1 MNEISVIV
9 PIYNGDK
16 FITKCIESILNQSFS
31 DFEIILVD
39 DGSNDNS
46 ISIIK
51 RYVENYN
58 NIKAVFKKN
67 GGVASARN
75 EGIKVATG
83 RYLVFVDA
91 DDEIKEHYLK
101 ELYKSLQFDYVV
113 SGITNRY
120 IGFEEFESVKD
131 LDSILREREGEKISE
146 LPKEFFINGFIH
158 SCCGKLYKSEIVK
171 KYNIR
176 FPEVRL
182 SEDSFFNV
190 EYLKY
195 VKSWKIV
202 ESANYIYMH
211 RKISESATS
220 KFEHEDINIY
230 VRLHERM
237 LLLPIEKRY
246 VNSTLYSQYLAICLR
261 VLKQKMTD
269 KEKKQEL
276 SKILKKEKIKKTLLL
291 SANNIGEWITGVIVC
306 TKNIKLLNKW
316 LK

>member
-101 ELYKSLQFDYVV
+101 GLYKSLQFDYVV